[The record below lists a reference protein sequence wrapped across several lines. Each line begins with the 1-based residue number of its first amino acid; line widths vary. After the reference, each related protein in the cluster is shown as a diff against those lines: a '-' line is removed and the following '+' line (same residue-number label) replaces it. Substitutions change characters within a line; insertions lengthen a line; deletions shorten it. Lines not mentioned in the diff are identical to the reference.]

1 MQWQQTEQNR
11 HSSPAT
17 SFLSHSYHSGPQH
30 GSWGV
35 IIQTRE
41 LIFQDFRSWD
51 KKVPNYINFLWTIP
65 TGFRFSFFFF
75 FFLSPTSFCISSHA
89 TSFWFFVLFCFFALV
104 NAILPLLKFIWKL
117 VFQKHFPHS
126 SLWLQFSAFFLTN
139 YVKNNLLALNAKAV
153 HGLLELHLLH
163 LYLSSIQ
170 IACCQKAREG
180 ENMSVCLALE
190 AGNKL
195 SAITLLVTVLP
206 SFKYILQVWYLWII
220 QWCWDSRGTRTSA
233 HSFAHSFLTAPSC
246 FPSTFLTFTCRLIFP
261 FKLIN
266 CLCRSNI
273 CLCICTV
280 CSIMVP
286 WPLGTITI

>member
-1 MQWQQTEQNR
+1 MNNTHRIQIL
-11 HSSPAT
+11 
-17 SFLSHSYHSGPQH
+17 FL
-30 GSWGV
+30 
-35 IIQTRE
+35 
-41 LIFQDFRSWD
+41 
-51 KKVPNYINFLWTIP
+51 
-65 TGFRFSFFFF
+65 F

>member
-126 SLWLQFSAFFLTN
+126 SLWLRFSAFFLTN

-170 IACCQKAREG
+170 IACCQKAREKIW
-180 ENMSVCLALE
+180 VF
-190 AGNKL
+190 
-195 SAITLLVTVLP
+195 VLH
-206 SFKYILQVWYLWII
+206 LRQE
-220 QWCWDSRGTRTSA
+220 TSY
-233 HSFAHSFLTAPSC
+233 P
-246 FPSTFLTFTCRLIFP
+246 R
-261 FKLIN
+261 
-266 CLCRSNI
+266 
-273 CLCICTV
+273 
-280 CSIMVP
+280 
-286 WPLGTITI
+286 